1 MQQEPALE
9 FSDWRKLWSLKVPP
23 NIRNFLWRCVRYLL
37 PVKEVLRT
45 KHVVVGGGCSL
56 CSSESE
62 TIEHI
67 FCECPIACQVWGSHS
82 ILHEVSF
89 VEFVKA
95 ELDNHDNDRALRM
108 AAIFWTLWRVRNDLV
123 WNGKSWS
130 VSMIKAQV
138 DVLISSWKQCY
149 SSPESSTHDHT
160 GGFVAAYAG
169 RMNCARD
176 PYLAETMAAKEALT
190 WLKNRVMPNTIVELD
205 CLNFC
210 TNFNSQYEDFSYIG
224 LIIKQCRVIA
234 RDIGDVHV
242 CHVKRSANH
251 VAHVLARAAGSFP
264 VLTEWDTVP
273 PDCISDLLL
282 L

>member
-1 MQQEPALE
+1 
-9 FSDWRKLWSLKVPP
+9 
-23 NIRNFLWRCVRYLL
+23 
-37 PVKEVLRT
+37 
-45 KHVVVGGGCSL
+45 
-56 CSSESE
+56 
-62 TIEHI
+62 
-67 FCECPIACQVWGSHS
+67 
-82 ILHEVSF
+82 
-89 VEFVKA
+89 
-95 ELDNHDNDRALRM
+95 M

-130 VSMIKAQV
+130 VSMIKAHV

-149 SSPESSTHDHT
+149 SSPESSTQGINLFTSTWTPPTPPPNGQFKCNVDAALGSDNVSFGAVLRDHT

-251 VAHVLARAAGSFP
+251 VAHMLARAAGSFP
-264 VLTEWDTVP
+264 VLTEWDTIP